1 MLAVSLAILSA
12 ALWGGADFLGG
23 FTARRLA
30 VLVVTLLSQFAGLV
44 AVTALVLATG
54 APLSEEGA
62 QFGVAAGVVGSLTFA
77 VFYAALA
84 AGAMSLVAP
93 LSACG
98 AVVPVGVAIARGD
111 VPGALAF
118 AGIAVALAGIVLIAR
133 REDAALALTPRVVAL
148 AAGAALG
155 IGTVLTLLQLGAD
168 AGESSA
174 LGVVAAARAAS
185 VCVTALAVAAT
196 RTKLATARGSLGMIA
211 AVGLCDTGANALF
224 ALASEQGSDAL
235 VALLGSLYPVTTV
248 VLARAVLAERL
259 SRRQLVGVGLAMAG
273 AALVSTG

>member
-1 MLAVSLAILSA
+1 MLAVSLAIVSA

-30 VLVVTLLSQFAGLV
+30 VLVVTLLSQLAGLI
-44 AVTALVLATG
+44 AVTTLVLLTG
-54 APLSEEGA
+54 APLSAEGA
-62 QFGVAAGVVGSLTFA
+62 QFGIAAGVLGSLTFA

-98 AVVPVGVAIARGD
+98 AVVPVGVAMARGD
-111 VPGALAF
+111 VPGPLALA
-118 AGIAVALAGIVLIAR
+118 GIGLALAGIVLIAR
-133 REDAALALTPRVVAL
+133 RDDAALVLTRRVVAL

-155 IGTVLTLLQLGAD
+155 IGLVLTLLQLGVD
-168 AGESSA
+168 AGDSSG

-185 VCVTALAVAAT
+185 VVVTGLAVAAT
-196 RTKLATARGSLGMIA
+196 RPRLAAGRGTLVALVG
-211 AVGLCDTGANALF
+211 VGLLDTGANALF
-224 ALASEQGSDAL
+224 AVASEQGSDAL

-259 SRRQLVGVGLAMAG
+259 TARQAVGVGLSMVG

>member
-1 MLAVSLAILSA
+1 MLAATLAIVSA

-23 FTARRLA
+23 FAARRVA
-30 VLVVTLLSQFAGLV
+30 VLVVTLLSQLTGLV
-44 AVTALVLATG
+44 AITAVVLVVG
-54 APLSEEGA
+54 APLSAEGA
-62 QFGVAAGVVGSLTFA
+62 QFAVAAGVVGSLTFA

-98 AVVPVGVAIARGD
+98 AVVPVGVAIAGGD
-111 VPGALAF
+111 VPGPVAI
-118 AGIAVALAGIVLIAR
+118 AGMAVALAGVVLIAR
-133 REDAALALTPRVVAL
+133 REDAALVLTRRVIGL
-148 AAGAALG
+148 AAGAAVG
-155 IGTVLTLLQLGAD
+155 IGVVLTLLQQGVD
-168 AGESSA
+168 AGGSSG
-174 LGVVAAARAAS
+174 LGVVWVARAAS

-196 RTKLATARGSLGMIA
+196 RTRIRAERGSLRVVA
-211 AVGLCDTGANALF
+211 AVGLLDTGANALI

-259 SRRQLVGVGLAMAG
+259 TARQAVGVGLALAG
-273 AALVSTG
+273 AALVSAG

>member
-1 MLAVSLAILSA
+1 MLAVSLAVLSA

-23 FTARRLA
+23 FTAKRMA
-30 VLVVTLLSQFAGLV
+30 VLVVTLLSQLSGLV
-44 AVTALVLATG
+44 AVTAVVLVTG
-54 APLSEEGA
+54 SPVSVEGA
-62 QFGVAAGVVGSLTFA
+62 QFEMAAGLVGSLTFA

-111 VPGALAF
+111 VPGPLAF
-118 AGIAVALAGIVLIAR
+118 AGIVVALAGIALIAR
-133 REDAALALTPRVVAL
+133 RDDAALVLTGRVVAL

-155 IGTVLTLLQLGAD
+155 IGVVLTLLQQGAD
-168 AGESSA
+168 AGGSSG
-174 LGVVAAARAAS
+174 LSVVAVARAAS

-196 RTKLATARGSLGMIA
+196 RTRLAAARGSLGPIA
-211 AVGLCDTGANALF
+211 AVGVLDTGANALF
-224 ALASEQGSDAL
+224 AVASEQGSDAL

-248 VLARAVLAERL
+248 MLARLVLAERL
-259 SRRQLVGVGLAMAG
+259 TARQAVGVGLAVAG